1 MDTVEQVKQILAKR
15 VDISSLTLESSLTD
29 LGLDSLD
36 LVEIMIEIEETTG
49 IEFDNEEIAHLHSL
63 KEVVDLINAKKNK

>member
-1 MDTVEQVKQILAKR
+1 MEEVKKILAKR
-15 VDISSLTLESSLTD
+15 VDISDLTLDSSLTD

-36 LVEIMIEIEETTG
+36 LVEIMLEIEEVLG

-63 KEVVDLINAKKNK
+63 KEVVDLIEAKKK

>member
-1 MDTVEQVKQILAKR
+1 MSTMEEVKKILAKR
-15 VDISSLTLESSLTD
+15 VDISDLTLDSSLTD

-36 LVEIMIEIEETTG
+36 LVEIMLEIEEVLG

-63 KEVVDLINAKKNK
+63 KEVVDLIEAKKK

>member
-1 MDTVEQVKQILAKR
+1 MNTMEEVKKILAKR
-15 VDISSLTLESSLTD
+15 VDISGLTLDSSLTD

-36 LVEIMIEIEETTG
+36 LVEIMLEIEEVLG

-63 KEVVDLINAKKNK
+63 KEVVDLIEAKKK

>member
-1 MDTVEQVKQILAKR
+1 MNTMEEVKKILAKR
-15 VDISSLTLESSLTD
+15 VDISDLTLDSSLTD

-36 LVEIMIEIEETTG
+36 LVEIMLEIEEVLG

-63 KEVVDLINAKKNK
+63 KEVVDLIEAKKK

>member
-1 MDTVEQVKQILAKR
+1 MDTMEEVKKILAKR
-15 VDISSLTLESSLTD
+15 VDISDLTLDSSLTD

-36 LVEIMIEIEETTG
+36 LVEIMLEIEEVLG

-63 KEVVDLINAKKNK
+63 KEVVDLIDAKKK